1 MSGELANRKGDGAG
15 EPANRTGDGAGE
27 DGANEQGRRLIDRA
41 RRAAPAPRRRKRR
54 VAPEDQQWSGA
65 GPDPRDPAML
75 AASVGDLVRDRDWE
89 DTLRKAGI
97 PARWPQLVGAD
108 VADHCRPER
117 LEAGVLTCV
126 AESTAWATQ
135 LRLLAP
141 TILTRLRADLGPGV
155 VQRLQVHGPTA
166 PDWRHGPLRVTGRG
180 PRDTYG

>member
-1 MSGELANRKGDGAG
+1 MSG

-27 DGANEQGRRLIDRA
+27 PANRTGGDGSGDERGRRLIDRA
-41 RRAAPAPRRRKRR
+41 RKAAPAPPRRRKRPVPPDEQR
-54 VAPEDQQWSGA
+54 WSGA
-65 GPDPRDPAML
+65 GSDERDPAL
-75 AASVGDLVRDRDWE
+75 LSASIDKLVGDRDWE

-97 PARWPQLVGAD
+97 PARWPQLVGAEI
-108 VADHCRPER
+108 ADHCRPER

-135 LRLLAP
+135 IRLLAP
-141 TILTRLRADLGPGV
+141 TILSRLRAELGGGV
-155 VQRLQVHGPTA
+155 VAQLRVHGPTA